1 MVISQ
6 GDVFWV
12 ELGTPSGS
20 APPYRYPHVPHVVVQ
35 NNAFNRSGI
44 GTVVVC
50 SVTSNL
56 ALGAAP
62 GNVTLKKGEAGLAKR
77 SVVNISQIV
86 TVEKTKLV
94 QRIGALSPIR
104 LTEVVAGVRLLTEP
118 RDPGNV
124 PAQAST

>member
-1 MVISQ
+1 LVISQ

-12 ELGTPSGS
+12 EIGTPSGS
-20 APPYRYPHVPHVVVQ
+20 ALGYRHPHVVIQ

-44 GTVVVC
+44 STTVVC

-86 TVEKTKLV
+86 TVDKTDLV
-94 QRIGALSPIR
+94 KRIGALSGKR
-104 LTEVVAGVRLLTEP
+104 LTEVLAGVRLLTEP
-118 RDPGNV
+118 RDPGNA
-124 PAQAST
+124 PAPAG

>member
-1 MVISQ
+1 LVISQ

-12 ELGTPSGS
+12 ELGTPLGS
-20 APPYRYPHVPHVVVQ
+20 APAYRHPHVVVQ

-86 TVEKTKLV
+86 TVDKTKLV
-94 QRIGALSPIR
+94 KRIGALSPMR

-124 PAQAST
+124 PAQAG

>member
-12 ELGTPSGS
+12 EIGTPSGS
-20 APPYRYPHVPHVVVQ
+20 APGYRHPHVVIQ

-44 GTVVVC
+44 STIVVC

-62 GNVTLKKGEAGLAKR
+62 GNVTLNKGEAGLAKR

-86 TVEKTKLV
+86 TVDKTDLV
-94 QRIGALSPIR
+94 KRIGALSGKR
-104 LTEVVAGVRLLTEP
+104 LTEVLAGVRLLEDP
-118 RDPGNV
+118 RDPGNA
-124 PAQAST
+124 PAPAG

>member
-20 APPYRYPHVPHVVVQ
+20 APGYRYPHVVIQ

-50 SVTSNL
+50 SVTENL

-62 GNVTLKKGEAGLAKR
+62 GNVTLKKGEAGLSKR

-86 TVEKTKLV
+86 TVDKTRLV
-94 QRIGALSPIR
+94 KRIGALSPIK
-104 LTEVVAGVRLLTEP
+104 LTEVLAGVRILTKP
-118 RDPGNV
+118 LDPGDA
-124 PAQAST
+124 PAD

>member
-1 MVISQ
+1 M
-6 GDVFWV
+6 FWV
-12 ELGTPSGS
+12 EIGTPSRS
-20 APPYRYPHVPHVVVQ
+20 APGYRHPHVVIQ

-44 GTVVVC
+44 STVVVC

-86 TVEKTKLV
+86 TADKTDLV
-94 QRIGALSPIR
+94 KRIGALSPTR
-104 LTEVVAGVRLLTEP
+104 LTEVLAGVRLLTEP
-118 RDPGNV
+118 RDLGNA
-124 PAQAST
+124 PAQAG